1 MPPLDVHLKNS
12 KERTGKE
19 YSELHHWIDDD
30 KVKAADIH
38 DISKIPENIKYV
50 QEKWGEEAVKEFVL
64 HIKEDMEHRIK
75 ENLQYFGLL
84 K

>member
-19 YSELHHWIDDD
+19 YRELHSWIDDD
-30 KVKAADIH
+30 KIKAPEIH
-38 DISKIPENIKYV
+38 DISKISENIKYV
-50 QEKWGEEAVKEFVL
+50 QERWGEEAVKEFVL
-64 HIKEDMEHRIK
+64 HIKEDTEHRMK
-75 ENLQYFGLL
+75 ENFQYFGFF